1 MKKFIV
7 SIAGCLVLAVGSAAG
22 AGSLAVDMVIR
33 LEGAPADGL
42 WEQRDAR
49 LAIKVR
55 QVTPGV
61 FDAQVESVGGEA
73 RQSLHTR
80 VKVAPGGKA
89 LLGGLLNRKIFLE
102 TPPVAGAAQAATG
115 ADMERMLQ
123 AFGMA
128 KPGNAK
134 QAELQAAIQARDA
147 AKVTDLVITQG
158 VNPNIALPD
167 GSRLA
172 HRLVTENSA
181 DLRMLEIVLRE
192 ANPNLGDQHERTITE
207 LAIVQGN
214 LPALKIILA
223 RRPNLRL
230 KSSAGLPL
238 EMLGVNSTNAAIAAL
253 FKTIMTGGKAP

>member
-1 MKKFIV
+1 MKKI
-7 SIAGCLVLAVGSAAG
+7 ITILAGSLVLAAGSAAG
-22 AGSLAVDMVIR
+22 AGSLAVDLVIR
-33 LEGAPADGL
+33 LEGAPADGI
-42 WEQRDAR
+42 WEQNDAQ
-49 LAIKVR
+49 LSIKVQ

-61 FDAQVESVGGEA
+61 FDAQVDSLNGEA

-80 VKVAPGGKA
+80 VKIPAGGKA

-102 TPPVAGAAQAATG
+102 TPPVAGTAPAATA

-134 QAELQAAIQARDA
+134 QAELQAAIQARDI
-147 AKVTDLVITQG
+147 AKVTDLVLTQG

-172 HRLVTENSA
+172 HQLITTNAA

-207 LAIVQGN
+207 LAIAQGN
-214 LPALKIILA
+214 LPALKVILA
-223 RRPNLRL
+223 RQPNLRL
-230 KSSAGLPL
+230 RSSAGLPL
-238 EMLGVNSTNAAIAAL
+238 EMLGASSTNAAIAAL
-253 FKTIMTGGKAP
+253 FKALMTGGTVP